1 MASTSSSRTSGGT
14 QGSSGDGK
22 KGARGGFASFTADS
36 DADREALVTSSS
48 TDAKSA
54 SSKGRGPTDTSGTAG
69 RTGKG
74 AAGTFA
80 KSGGGK
86 SSASRTGRGPRR
98 IRLTLARLDP
108 FSVMKLSFLI
118 ALAIGIATVICTA
131 LLWGVV
137 DGIGLW
143 DKMNSLASDLNN
155 GKPLKFMEFFEF
167 SKMISY
173 SVIIAFVNLVIIT
186 ALGTLFAFLYNIV
199 AGLLG
204 GLKMTFTDE

>member
-36 DADREALVTSSS
+36 DADREALATSSS

-54 SSKGRGPTDTSGTAG
+54 SSKGGGGTG
-69 RTGKG
+69 G
-74 AAGTFA
+74 AA
-80 KSGGGK
+80 KSGAGKSGTGK

>member
-36 DADREALVTSSS
+36 DADREALATSSS

-54 SSKGRGPTDTSGTAG
+54 SSKGGSGTG
-69 RTGKG
+69 G
-74 AAGTFA
+74 AA
-80 KSGGGK
+80 KSGAGKSGTGK

>member
-36 DADREALVTSSS
+36 DADREALVTNSS

-54 SSKGRGPTDTSGTAG
+54 SSKGGGGTG
-69 RTGKG
+69 G
-74 AAGTFA
+74 AA
-80 KSGGGK
+80 KSGAGKSGTGK

>member
-22 KGARGGFASFTADS
+22 KGTRGGFASFTADS
-36 DADREALVTSSS
+36 DADREALETSSS

-54 SSKGRGPTDTSGTAG
+54 TSKGGGGTG
-69 RTGKG
+69 G
-74 AAGTFA
+74 AA
-80 KSGGGK
+80 KSGAGKSGTGK

>member
-22 KGARGGFASFTADS
+22 KGTRGGFASFTADS
-36 DADREALVTSSS
+36 DADREALETSSS

-54 SSKGRGPTDTSGTAG
+54 TSKGRGTTGTSGTAG

-74 AAGTFA
+74 AAGTSA
-80 KSGGGK
+80 KGGAGK

-143 DKMNSLASDLNN
+143 DKMNSLAADLNN

-167 SKMISY
+167 SKMLSY
-173 SVIIAFVNLVIIT
+173 SVIIAFINLVIIT

-199 AGLLG
+199 ASLLG